1 MEVKIWGIVQGPIS
15 IEDVDD
21 SELDDA
27 PPDSK
32 YFMVCKSEI
41 DGVMGED
48 NFWFEELEDAYELQK
63 HFSKN
68 IDPIL
73 ETFGDNS
80 DVIAELV
87 KASLYDID
95 DIIVKE
101 CEVRYDKPR

>member
-1 MEVKIWGIVQGPIS
+1 MDNYDQFRSLHGANKKMEVKIWGIVQGPIS

-68 IDPIL
+68 IDPI
-73 ETFGDNS
+73 T
-80 DVIAELV
+80 
-87 KASLYDID
+87 ID
-95 DIIVKE
+95 LGYHP
-101 CEVRYDKPR
+101 RYN

>member
-68 IDPIL
+68 IDPI
-73 ETFGDNS
+73 T
-80 DVIAELV
+80 
-87 KASLYDID
+87 ID
-95 DIIVKE
+95 LGYHP
-101 CEVRYDKPR
+101 RYN

>member
-1 MEVKIWGIVQGPIS
+1 MDNYDRFRSLHGANKKMEVKIWGIVQGPIS

-68 IDPIL
+68 IDPI
-73 ETFGDNS
+73 T
-80 DVIAELV
+80 
-87 KASLYDID
+87 ID
-95 DIIVKE
+95 LGYHP
-101 CEVRYDKPR
+101 RYN